1 MVKGITVRPGL
12 AGASLDDIGE
22 ESGNG
27 RVLVKTLY
35 TGVCGTDREIVAGKL
50 SITRAERGDRLVLG
64 HEALGS
70 VMDPGSSSFS
80 KGDLVVPMVRR
91 PGGCANCAAGRQ
103 DYCMDGN
110 FTEAGIRGKDGFMR
124 ESFYEEERFL
134 VKAGSGSA
142 GIEKILTE
150 PMKNVM
156 KIRESIFGVIGR
168 GLWDSVKDKGAWIFG
183 TGTEGLLIG
192 SVLSSVG
199 MRVML
204 VNRHGLPEI
213 AQELARHI
221 GAEFFNSASGDW
233 ASGENAVPMDMVVD
247 AAGAPSILLDAV
259 RNIRHTGVIVLFGT
273 GGAGIEEKLNGGTIL
288 NMVDKNLTVIGC
300 EDGAREH
307 YEQAVDFISENGE
320 KYGLGK
326 LITGIFPPEDASVL
340 SAKQVGEIKSVIKW

>member
-1 MVKGITVRPGL
+1 MKGIVVKPGL
-12 AGASLDDIGE
+12 AGASFEDIEE

-50 SITRAERGDRLVLG
+50 GITRAERDGRLVLG
-64 HEALGS
+64 HEALGK
-70 VMDPGSSSFS
+70 VVDPGNSSFS
-80 KGDLVVPMVRR
+80 EGDIVVPMVRR
-91 PGGCANCAAGRQ
+91 PGSCANCLAGRQ
-103 DYCMDGN
+103 DYCTDGD

-134 VKAGSGSA
+134 VKAGSEEV
-142 GIEKILTE
+142 GIEKVLTE

-168 GLWDSVKDKGAWIFG
+168 GLWDSVKGRGAWVFG

-192 SVLSSVG
+192 SVLSSIG

-213 AQELARHI
+213 QQGLAERI
-221 GAEFFNSASGDW
+221 GAEFFNSSSKDW
-233 ASGENAVPMDMVVD
+233 ASGKKRVPMDMVVD

-259 RNIRHTGVIVLFGT
+259 GNIGHTGIIVLFGT
-273 GGAGIEEKLNGGTIL
+273 GGAGMEGKLLGDTIL
-288 NMVDKNLTVIGC
+288 SLVDKNLTVIGC
-300 EDGAREH
+300 EDGAKEH
-307 YEQAVDFISENGE
+307 YEQAVDFISENGA

-326 LITGIFPPEDASVL
+326 LVTGIFSPSSIEVL
-340 SAKQVGEIKSVIKW
+340 SAKQQGEVKSVIKW

>member
-1 MVKGITVRPGL
+1 MVKGIVVRPGL
-12 AGASLDDIGE
+12 AGASFDDIEE
-22 ESGNG
+22 ESSNG

-50 SITRAERGDRLVLG
+50 SMTRAERGSRLVLG
-64 HEALGS
+64 HEALGK
-70 VMDPGSSSFS
+70 VVDPGNSSFS
-80 KGDLVVPMVRR
+80 KDDIVVPMVRR

-103 DYCMDGN
+103 DYCTDGD

-134 VKAGSGSA
+134 VKAGTGEA
-142 GIEKILTE
+142 GIEKVLAE

-168 GLWDSVKDKGAWIFG
+168 GLWDSVKGKGAWIFG

-192 SVLSSVG
+192 SVMSSLG
-199 MRVML
+199 MNVML

-213 AQELARHI
+213 QQALAASI
-221 GAEFFNSASGDW
+221 GAEFFNSSSGNW
-233 ASGENAVPMDMVVD
+233 ASGEKKVPMDMVVD
-247 AAGAPSILLDAV
+247 AAGAPSIMLDAV

-273 GGAGIEEKLNGGTIL
+273 GGTGMEGKLLGDTIISL
-288 NMVDKNLTVIGC
+288 VDKNLTVIGC

-307 YEQAVDFISENGE
+307 YEQAVDFISENGA
-320 KYGLGK
+320 KYRLGK
-326 LITGIFPPEDASVL
+326 LVTGIFQPEDTTVL
-340 SAKQVGEIKSVIKW
+340 SAKQQGEVKSVIKW